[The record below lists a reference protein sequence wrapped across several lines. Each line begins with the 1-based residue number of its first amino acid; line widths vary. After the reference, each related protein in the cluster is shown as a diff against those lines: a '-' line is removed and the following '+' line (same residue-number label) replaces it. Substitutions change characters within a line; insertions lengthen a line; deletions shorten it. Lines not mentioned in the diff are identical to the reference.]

1 MTLLPASETAEAIA
15 DGLPVKVDPFIKQ
28 ETDEWMEDIVLAAM
42 HRDKAQRV
50 IAFATTIVVIY
61 ALARYA
67 PYFLVVA
74 LLGLGFQYYLQRRH
88 VRYVE
93 LRSKHYLDSIM
104 DWRKDNPDKTH
115 TTNPAST

>member
-1 MTLLPASETAEAIA
+1 MTLPVSETAR
-15 DGLPVKVDPFIKQ
+15 DVSLGLPVPPDPFIKK
-28 ETDEWMEDIVLAAM
+28 ETDEWMEDIVAAAM
-42 HRDKAQRV
+42 HRDKASKV
-50 IAFATTIVVIY
+50 ISLALTIVVIY

-67 PYFLVVA
+67 PYFLFVVV
-74 LLGLGFQYYLQRRH
+74 LGLGLQYYLQHRH

-115 TTNPAST
+115 PTDPA